1 MKLKRQVFSYP
12 YIVWMLIFILV
23 PMLLIVLFAFRSD
36 EGLTLGN
43 ITSVL
48 SNEIYMEVLGRSIW
62 IALKATAICLI
73 LGYPIAYILSTMNK
87 RKAAIL
93 YVLFIVPMWMNFLLR
108 TYAWQV
114 LLDSNGVL
122 NTLLELLGLPSQQI
136 LYTEGAVM
144 LGTVYNFLPFMVLPI
159 YSVLVKLDRSL
170 VEAAADLGANPI
182 TCFIKVVLPQSV
194 PGIISGITMV
204 FIPAITTFAISRL
217 LGGGKFLL
225 YGDLIENQFITLGQ
239 SAWPVGSALSFIL
252 LILVLLSMAVVRSVI
267 PAMKEVCSGEKA
279 QKLFSR
285 HLPWANADIPVRSHP
300 CADGVFLQ
308 RQQVH
313 GALDRLLLQ
322 MVRGADARLHHYERP
337 HRYPLCR
344 RDIRACGHL
353 HRHLRRNRHTFHEE
367 AAEGCGG
374 EYITPSNGQPGPGH
388 RYQLHDALCGNEH
401 KGQLYEDAHSPH
413 HLQYPLCDIL
423 RDAQAAPKL
432 QSALR
437 SCHGPWLH
445 PHNGHTQG
453 SYTRHNARHSIRL
466 RSGLHPEP

>member
-204 FIPAITTFAISRL
+204 FIPAITTFDISRL
-217 LGGGKFLL
+217 LGGGTFMMF
-225 YGDLIENQFITLGQ
+225 GDLIESTFLVAGNWNL
-239 SAWPVGSALSFIL
+239 GSALSLIMMI
-252 LILVLLSMAVVRSVI
+252 LILISLS
-267 PAMKEVCSGEKA
+267 
-279 QKLFSR
+279 
-285 HLPWANADIPVRSHP
+285 
-300 CADGVFLQ
+300 
-308 RQQVH
+308 
-313 GALDRLLLQ
+313 
-322 MVRGADARLHHYERP
+322 
-337 HRYPLCR
+337 
-344 RDIRACGHL
+344 
-353 HRHLRRNRHTFHEE
+353 
-367 AAEGCGG
+367 
-374 EYITPSNGQPGPGH
+374 
-388 RYQLHDALCGNEH
+388 
-401 KGQLYEDAHSPH
+401 
-413 HLQYPLCDIL
+413 IL
-423 RDAQAAPKL
+423 RKADP
-432 QSALR
+432 
-437 SCHGPWLH
+437 
-445 PHNGHTQG
+445 NGEG
-453 SYTRHNARHSIRL
+453 GGIV
-466 RSGLHPEP
+466 

>member
-170 VEAAADLGANPI
+170 TVEITSSEETRSFMQSIVYACHKFGKKVCVEGVETIEEFRVVQRMECDFVQGFYFYRPMELPDLN
-182 TCFIKVVLPQSV
+182 
-194 PGIISGITMV
+194 
-204 FIPAITTFAISRL
+204 
-217 LGGGKFLL
+217 
-225 YGDLIENQFITLGQ
+225 
-239 SAWPVGSALSFIL
+239 
-252 LILVLLSMAVVRSVI
+252 
-267 PAMKEVCSGEKA
+267 
-279 QKLFSR
+279 
-285 HLPWANADIPVRSHP
+285 
-300 CADGVFLQ
+300 
-308 RQQVH
+308 
-313 GALDRLLLQ
+313 LLLEQ
-322 MVRGADARLHHYERP
+322 
-337 HRYPLCR
+337 
-344 RDIRACGHL
+344 
-353 HRHLRRNRHTFHEE
+353 T
-367 AAEGCGG
+367 
-374 EYITPSNGQPGPGH
+374 
-388 RYQLHDALCGNEH
+388 
-401 KGQLYEDAHSPH
+401 
-413 HLQYPLCDIL
+413 
-423 RDAQAAPKL
+423 
-432 QSALR
+432 
-437 SCHGPWLH
+437 
-445 PHNGHTQG
+445 TQ
-453 SYTRHNARHSIRL
+453 TTVTK
-466 RSGLHPEP
+466 